1 MRIWTN
7 AIVAG
12 GMLAAAVI
20 LKKLVRS
27 RRGAEATPTDE
38 LTFSAPPQR
47 GAGAT
52 AVAELKK
59 DLLVFASEERFAT

>member
-1 MRIWTN
+1 
-7 AIVAG
+7 
-12 GMLAAAVI
+12 

-38 LTFSAPPQR
+38 LTFSAPPER
-47 GAGAT
+47 DAGAI

-59 DLLVFASEERFAT
+59 DLHVIASEDRFAT